1 METYNHVQKLCAAFD
16 LQFKF
21 PTREKRP
28 TPDPASEKYMQLDL
42 PDVLLAASVV
52 LATTYAYPPD
62 NVGRY
67 PRSQRDPLT
76 LKMDWAAWQA
86 EFPMTTERQRDRIE
100 FQNLDPDSV
109 WSKSE
114 EEITEYLDWFQ
125 ETQLNPQGREG
136 KLPTRQW
143 KGMANKLQKPTSSA
157 YFHL

>member
-1 METYNHVQKLCAAFD
+1 
-16 LQFKF
+16 
-21 PTREKRP
+21 
-28 TPDPASEKYMQLDL
+28 
-42 PDVLLAASVV
+42 
-52 LATTYAYPPD
+52 
-62 NVGRY
+62 
-67 PRSQRDPLT
+67 
-76 LKMDWAAWQA
+76 MDWAAWQA

-125 ETQLNPQGREG
+125 ETQLNPQGRDG

-157 YFHL
+157 YFPL